1 MKIFCKTIIV
11 IRIKFLEIFF
21 FLFYLAF
28 SFASIIIDK
37 GLKIIEEIETTRE
50 IVEKIKDSKNFAYKV
65 KIKKYKQID
74 LKPGI
79 HTTT

>member
-1 MKIFCKTIIV
+1 MG
-11 IRIKFLEIFF
+11 IKRLR
-21 FLFYLAF
+21 
-28 SFASIIIDK
+28 
-37 GLKIIEEIETTRE
+37 IIEEIETTGE
-50 IVEKIKDSKNFAYKV
+50 ILEKIKDSKNFAYKV